1 MSESGSEAP
10 EPQGSALPAAV
21 HPFFQSVA
29 NRGRGRARQDEPAS
43 DAPPQ
48 RVGSRLVPLD
58 FGTIECNL
66 RASNEDIESAIDSE
80 DEEAHECS
88 EPPPKRARADSV
100 REAAAAAAFG
110 ADQEGTPSEAAE
122 TASNADSET
131 RINRE
136 VMAAKR
142 IFPIRGVKCVGCV
155 LEAAVISRVDSFVQS
170 NQHRLEAN
178 ALFKTAAAFYKS
190 TFSDNSALHGERLP
204 DWGWKDIKSHYLLH
218 VVDPQFQR
226 IDALRSLAAC
236 RKMIESA
243 LVREEEDG
251 SKSLDSKQADV
262 LLKVVAMQSREL
274 SLLRATS
281 MPPPPPTK
289 K

>member
-10 EPQGSALPAAV
+10 QPQGSALPAAV

-29 NRGRGRARQDEPAS
+29 NRRGRREEAE
-43 DAPPQ
+43 APPQ

-66 RASNEDIESAIDSE
+66 RASNEDVESAIDSE
-80 DEEAHECS
+80 DEECR
-88 EPPPKRARADSV
+88 EPPPKRPRAVSV

-110 ADQEGTPSEAAE
+110 PDQDGAPSEAAE
-122 TASNADSET
+122 TASNADSEV

-142 IFPIRGVKCVGCV
+142 IFPVRGVKCVGCV

-178 ALFKTAAAFYKS
+178 ALFKTTAAYYKS
-190 TFSDNSALHGERLP
+190 TFQDNSALHGERLP
-204 DWGWKDIKSHYLLH
+204 DWSWKDIKSHYLLH

-236 RKMIESA
+236 RKMIEGA

-281 MPPPPPTK
+281 MPPPTK
-289 K
+289 

>member
-10 EPQGSALPAAV
+10 QPQGSALPAAV
-21 HPFFQSVA
+21 HPFFQSVTNRA
-29 NRGRGRARQDEPAS
+29 RGRLGES
-43 DAPPQ
+43 DPPQ

-66 RASNEDIESAIDSE
+66 RASNEDVESAVDSE
-80 DEEAHECS
+80 DEEQSIA
-88 EPPPKRARADSV
+88 PPPKRARAVSV
-100 REAAAAAAFG
+100 RDAAAAAAFG
-110 ADQEGTPSEAAE
+110 CEQDEAPSEVAE
-122 TASNADSET
+122 TASNADSEV

-136 VMAAKR
+136 VMAARR
-142 IFPIRGVKCVGCV
+142 IFPVRGVKCVGCV

-178 ALFKTAAAFYKS
+178 ALFKTAAAFYKG

-236 RKMIESA
+236 RKMIEGA

-251 SKSLDSKQADV
+251 SRSLDSKQADV

-281 MPPPPPTK
+281 MPPPPPTR
-289 K
+289 